1 MLKVHW
7 LLSFNCCFIFLIGI
21 GFLAII
27 SSSASGFLTSETSST
42 LDGLYEE
49 TFYIDPENI
58 EIGDD
63 EVKIF
68 LLQINKNNGE
78 KKINDCLNFYSS
90 EYENYKIECSISVNE
105 NVAFD
110 NECVFISGIFVREE
124 EKDTVTIVKD
134 NTC

>member
-1 MLKVHW
+1 MKNLVY
-7 LLSFNCCFIFLIGI
+7 LLAGI

-49 TFYIDPENI
+49 TFYIDPESI
-58 EIGDD
+58 EISNE
-63 EVKIF
+63 EVTIF

-90 EYENYKIECSISVNE
+90 EYENYKIKCSISVNE

-110 NECVFISGIFVREE
+110 DECEFISGIFVKED
-124 EKDTVTIVKD
+124 EKDIITITK
-134 NTC
+134 NNSC

>member
-1 MLKVHW
+1 MKNLVY
-7 LLSFNCCFIFLIGI
+7 LLAGI

-49 TFYIDPENI
+49 TFYIDPESI
-58 EIGDD
+58 EISND
-63 EVKIF
+63 EVTIF

-90 EYENYKIECSISVNE
+90 EYENYKIKCSISVNE

-110 NECVFISGIFVREE
+110 DECEFISGIFVKEE
-124 EKDTVTIVKD
+124 EKDITTITK
-134 NTC
+134 NNSC

>member
-1 MLKVHW
+1 MKN
-7 LLSFNCCFIFLIGI
+7 LLYLLVGI

-49 TFYIDPENI
+49 SFYINPENI
-58 EIGDD
+58 EITDD
-63 EVKIF
+63 VVKIY

-78 KKINDCLNFYSS
+78 KKVNDCLNFYSS

-105 NVAFD
+105 NIAFD
-110 NECVFISGIFVREE
+110 DECVFITGVFIKEE
-124 EKDTVTIVKD
+124 EKDVITIVKD
-134 NTC
+134 KSC

>member
-1 MLKVHW
+1 MKN
-7 LLSFNCCFIFLIGI
+7 LLYLLVVI

-27 SSSASGFLTSETSST
+27 SSGASGFLTTETSST

-49 TFYIDPENI
+49 TFYIDPEKI
-58 EIGDD
+58 EVGDNK
-63 EVKIF
+63 VTIF

-90 EYENYKIECSISVNE
+90 EYENFKIECSISVNE
-105 NVAFD
+105 NIAFD
-110 NECVFISGIFVREE
+110 NECVFISGIFLREE
-124 EKDTVTIVKD
+124 EKDIVTIVRD

>member
-1 MLKVHW
+1 MKN
-7 LLSFNCCFIFLIGI
+7 LLYLLVGI

-49 TFYIDPENI
+49 SFYIDPENI

>member
-1 MLKVHW
+1 MKN
-7 LLSFNCCFIFLIGI
+7 LLYLLVGI

-49 TFYIDPENI
+49 SFYIDPENI
-58 EIGDD
+58 EISDD
-63 EVKIF
+63 VVKIY

-78 KKINDCLNFYSS
+78 KKVNDCLNFYSS

-105 NVAFD
+105 NIAFD
-110 NECVFISGIFVREE
+110 DECVFITGVFTKEE
-124 EKDTVTIVKD
+124 EKDVVTIVKD
-134 NTC
+134 NSC

>member
-1 MLKVHW
+1 MKNLFY
-7 LLSFNCCFIFLIGI
+7 LLIGI

-90 EYENYKIECSISVNE
+90 EYENYKIECPISVNE

>member
-1 MLKVHW
+1 MKN
-7 LLSFNCCFIFLIGI
+7 LLYLLVGI

-49 TFYIDPENI
+49 SFYIDPENI
-58 EIGDD
+58 EISDD
-63 EVKIF
+63 VVKIY

-78 KKINDCLNFYSS
+78 KKVNDCLNFYIS

-105 NVAFD
+105 NIAFD
-110 NECVFISGIFVREE
+110 DECVFITGVFIKEE
-124 EKDTVTIVKD
+124 EKDVVTIVKD
-134 NTC
+134 NSC

>member
-1 MLKVHW
+1 MKN
-7 LLSFNCCFIFLIGI
+7 LLYLLVGI

-49 TFYIDPENI
+49 SFYIDPENI
-58 EIGDD
+58 EISDD
-63 EVKIF
+63 VVKIH

-78 KKINDCLNFYSS
+78 KKVNDCLNFYSS

-110 NECVFISGIFVREE
+110 DECVFITGVFIKEE
-124 EKDTVTIVKD
+124 EKDLVTIVKD
-134 NTC
+134 NSC

>member
-1 MLKVHW
+1 MKN
-7 LLSFNCCFIFLIGI
+7 LLYLLVGI

-49 TFYIDPENI
+49 SFYIDPENI
-58 EIGDD
+58 EISDD
-63 EVKIF
+63 VVKIY

-78 KKINDCLNFYSS
+78 KKVNDCLNFYSS

-105 NVAFD
+105 NIAFD
-110 NECVFISGIFVREE
+110 DECVFITGVFIKED
-124 EKDTVTIVKD
+124 EKDVVTIVKD
-134 NTC
+134 NSC

>member
-1 MLKVHW
+1 MKNLFY
-7 LLSFNCCFIFLIGI
+7 LLIGI

-49 TFYIDPENI
+49 TFYIDPESI

>member
-1 MLKVHW
+1 MRTYK
-7 LLSFNCCFIFLIGI
+7 N
-21 GFLAII
+21 
-27 SSSASGFLTSETSST
+27 
-42 LDGLYEE
+42 LYEE

-90 EYENYKIECSISVNE
+90 EYENYKIECSISVNQ
-105 NVAFD
+105 NIAFD

>member
-1 MLKVHW
+1 MKN
-7 LLSFNCCFIFLIGI
+7 LLYLLVGI

-49 TFYIDPENI
+49 SFYIDPESI
-58 EIGDD
+58 EISDD
-63 EVKIF
+63 VVKVY

-78 KKINDCLNFYSS
+78 KKVNDCLNFYSS

-105 NVAFD
+105 NIAFD
-110 NECVFISGIFVREE
+110 DECVFITGVFIKEE
-124 EKDTVTIVKD
+124 EKDVVTIVKD
-134 NTC
+134 NSC

>member
-1 MLKVHW
+1 MKN
-7 LLSFNCCFIFLIGI
+7 LLYLLVVI

-49 TFYIDPENI
+49 SFYIDPENI
-58 EIGDD
+58 EISNDV
-63 EVKIF
+63 VKIY

-78 KKINDCLNFYSS
+78 KKVNDCLNFYSS

-105 NVAFD
+105 NIAFD
-110 NECVFISGIFVREE
+110 DECVFITGVFIKEE
-124 EKDTVTIVKD
+124 EKDVVTIVKD
-134 NTC
+134 NSC

>member
-1 MLKVHW
+1 MKNLFY
-7 LLSFNCCFIFLIGI
+7 LLIGI

-124 EKDTVTIVKD
+124 EKDIVTIVKD

>member
-1 MLKVHW
+1 MKN
-7 LLSFNCCFIFLIGI
+7 LLYLLVGI

-49 TFYIDPENI
+49 NFYIDPENI
-58 EIGDD
+58 EISDD
-63 EVKIF
+63 VVKIY

-78 KKINDCLNFYSS
+78 KKVNDCLNFYSS

-105 NVAFD
+105 NIAFD
-110 NECVFISGIFVREE
+110 DECVFITGVFIKEE
-124 EKDTVTIVKD
+124 EKDVVTIVKD
-134 NTC
+134 NSC

>member
-1 MLKVHW
+1 MKNLVY
-7 LLSFNCCFIFLIGI
+7 LLAGI

-49 TFYIDPENI
+49 TFYIDPESI
-58 EIGDD
+58 EISND
-63 EVKIF
+63 EVTIF

-90 EYENYKIECSISVNE
+90 EYENYKIKCSISVNE

-110 NECVFISGIFVREE
+110 DECEFISGIFVKEE
-124 EKDTVTIVKD
+124 EKDIITITK
-134 NTC
+134 NNSC

>member
-1 MLKVHW
+1 MKN
-7 LLSFNCCFIFLIGI
+7 LLYLLVGI

-49 TFYIDPENI
+49 SFYIDPENI
-58 EIGDD
+58 EISDD
-63 EVKIF
+63 VVKIY

-78 KKINDCLNFYSS
+78 KKLNDCLNFYSS

-105 NVAFD
+105 NIAFD
-110 NECVFISGIFVREE
+110 DECVFITGVFIKEE
-124 EKDTVTIVKD
+124 EKDVVTIVKD
-134 NTC
+134 NSC

>member
-1 MLKVHW
+1 MKNLFY
-7 LLSFNCCFIFLIGI
+7 LLIGI

-110 NECVFISGIFVREE
+110 NECVFISGMFVREE

>member
-1 MLKVHW
+1 MKN
-7 LLSFNCCFIFLIGI
+7 LLYLLVAI

-49 TFYIDPENI
+49 SFYIDPENI
-58 EIGDD
+58 EITDG
-63 EVKIF
+63 EIKIY

-78 KKINDCLNFYSS
+78 KKVNDCLNFYSS

-105 NVAFD
+105 NVAFAD
-110 NECVFISGIFVREE
+110 ECVFITGVFIKEE
-124 EKDTVTIVKD
+124 EKDVVTIVKD
-134 NTC
+134 NSC

>member
-1 MLKVHW
+1 MKN
-7 LLSFNCCFIFLIGI
+7 LLYLLVGI

-49 TFYIDPENI
+49 SFYIDPENI
-58 EIGDD
+58 EISDNV
-63 EVKIF
+63 VKIY

-78 KKINDCLNFYSS
+78 KKVNDCLNFYSS

-105 NVAFD
+105 NIAFD
-110 NECVFISGIFVREE
+110 DECVFITGVFIKEE
-124 EKDTVTIVKD
+124 EKDVVTIVKD
-134 NTC
+134 NSC

>member
-1 MLKVHW
+1 MKNLFY
-7 LLSFNCCFIFLIGI
+7 LLIGI

-134 NTC
+134 TTC

>member
-1 MLKVHW
+1 MKNLFY
-7 LLSFNCCFIFLIGI
+7 LLIGI

>member
-1 MLKVHW
+1 MKN
-7 LLSFNCCFIFLIGI
+7 LLYLLVGI

-90 EYENYKIECSISVNE
+90 EYENFKIECSISVNE
-105 NVAFD
+105 NIAFD
-110 NECVFISGIFVREE
+110 NECVFISGIFLREE
-124 EKDTVTIVKD
+124 EKDIVTIVRD

>member
-1 MLKVHW
+1 MKN
-7 LLSFNCCFIFLIGI
+7 LLYLFVVI

-27 SSSASGFLTSETSST
+27 SSSASGFLTTETSST

-49 TFYIDPENI
+49 TFYIDPEKI
-58 EIGDD
+58 EVGDNK
-63 EVKIF
+63 VTIF

-90 EYENYKIECSISVNE
+90 EYENFKIECSISVNE
-105 NVAFD
+105 NIAFD
-110 NECVFISGIFVREE
+110 NECVFISGIFLREE
-124 EKDTVTIVKD
+124 EKDIVTIVRD

>member
-1 MLKVHW
+1 MKN
-7 LLSFNCCFIFLIGI
+7 LLYLLVGI

-49 TFYIDPENI
+49 SFYIDPENI
-58 EIGDD
+58 EVTDD
-63 EVKIF
+63 VVKIY

-78 KKINDCLNFYSS
+78 KKVNDCLNFYSS

-105 NVAFD
+105 NIAFD
-110 NECVFISGIFVREE
+110 DECVFITGVFIKEE
-124 EKDTVTIVKD
+124 EKDVITIVKD
-134 NTC
+134 NSC